1 MGIATID
8 TARTVFGSG
17 GAGGGNTPTTSEL
30 VLDVHSK
37 IQTTYSAIAPLTT
50 ILDKMGSDP
59 ARSFKVE
66 WIEEHAIPTKL
77 KVGTQLAAAGTA
89 LVVTANGAT
98 AVIDSVL
105 FNPRTW
111 DYARVSAAPTSNA
124 VTITRD
130 TNGSTGVIWLAGDVL
145 HVLPPSVPENDGAV
159 YRSASLKND
168 NVFNYTQLIRMNYT
182 LTRTMDVIA
191 VLPGNTAS
199 KRDSFMNQKFREV
212 REKWE
217 LLTIMGGRAVTNS
230 TTVATRRDAGGLVH
244 FLRNGTLF
252 KDFGGI
258 MTESGFR
265 SMARDYKDEN
275 PETVDAWCFVAGNV
289 ADIITSWG
297 LGAVRLVPESKK
309 YGLEINKYTAAGIT
323 FKIVAMPLLTDNET
337 RGWGFILDMERLKLK
352 ILSPL
357 TWHGDALPIGQ
368 SELIHDLYRLQA
380 SLLVGAENKHLMF
393 VGAKL

>member
-8 TARTVFGSG
+8 TARTVLST
-17 GAGGGNTPTTSEL
+17 AGGGNTPTTSEL

-37 IQTTYSAIAPLTT
+37 LQTTYSSLAPLTT

-77 KVGTQLAAAGTA
+77 KVGTQLGSGGTD

-98 AVIDSVL
+98 AVADSVL
-105 FNPRTW
+105 FNPRSW
-111 DYARVSAAPTSNA
+111 DYARVSSVSGNDI
-124 VTITRD
+124 TIVRD
-130 TNGSTGVIWLAGDVL
+130 TNGSTGAVWLAGDIL
-145 HVLPPSVPENDGAV
+145 HVLPTSIPENDSV
-159 YRSASLKND
+159 TYRSASLQND

-182 LTRTMDVIA
+182 LTRTMDNIS

-199 KRDSFMNQKFREV
+199 KRDSLMRQKFREV

-217 LLTIMGGRAVTNS
+217 LLTIMGGRAVTNG
-230 TTVATRRDAGGLVH
+230 TAATARRDSGGLVH

-252 KDFGGI
+252 KDFAGI

-265 SMARDYKDEN
+265 SFARDYKDEN
-275 PETVDAWCFVAGNV
+275 PETIDAWCFVSGNV
-289 ADIITSWG
+289 ADIMTDWG
-297 LGAVRLVPESKK
+297 LDKVRLSPESKK
-309 YGLEINKYTAAGIT
+309 YGLEINQYKAAGIT
-323 FKIVAMPLLTDNET
+323 FKIVAMPLLTDPQT
-337 RGWGFILDMERLKLK
+337 RGWGFILDMERLRLK

-357 TWHGDALPIGQ
+357 TWHGDALGVGQ

-380 SLLVGAENKHLMF
+380 SLLVGAENKHAMF
-393 VGAKL
+393 VGALL